1 MKKII
6 PVMLISFALVGCTNQ
21 GTPKNEANNNQAQE
35 SEQTDGKQV
44 IEVKKAE
51 DNQENKEEA
60 SKAEQNKE
68 DEEDSSYKEDNND
81 DEHLEKDQED
91 DNEENE
97 ESDNKEISKDD
108 LFFTPN
114 GPFTSVNEN
123 GELVDENGNVLTG
136 TDSNHYDYV
145 KYTNNVFV
153 KMKNDLYD
161 TVSIVRMNDKNIE
174 TLFEF
179 PEADEF
185 RPLGMIGDKI
195 YGFHEEKSKTEVNG
209 TPSLNTDKSAIG
221 YVDLASGEIHDF
233 DATAE
238 ELTGGAVVIDGELQ
252 FTKPGDNSE
261 QNAYNFDLYKLDL
274 SKGTDQQAE
283 LLEKDFDLQYLF
295 GQKRFENGNP
305 VWKVYRADNDH
316 IYANDQEF
324 PFLWAEQGFQE
335 IIGNNI
341 FYFDSE
347 EVNDRLSRPIKIIN
361 MSTGET
367 VLDTQIRG
375 MKISDGKL
383 YYLTTDNEL
392 ESIDIE
398 L

>member
-35 SEQTDGKQV
+35 SEQTDDKQV

-185 RPLGMIGDKI
+185 RPLGMIGGKI
-195 YGFHEEKSKTEVNG
+195 YGFHEEKSKAEVNG

-238 ELTGGAVVIDGELQ
+238 ELTGGAVVIDGALQ
-252 FTKPGDNSE
+252 FTKPG
-261 QNAYNFDLYKLDL
+261 
-274 SKGTDQQAE
+274 
-283 LLEKDFDLQYLF
+283 DLQYLF

-392 ESIDIE
+392 E
-398 L
+398 

>member
-1 MKKII
+1 M
-6 PVMLISFALVGCTNQ
+6 
-21 GTPKNEANNNQAQE
+21 
-35 SEQTDGKQV
+35 
-44 IEVKKAE
+44 
-51 DNQENKEEA
+51 
-60 SKAEQNKE
+60 
-68 DEEDSSYKEDNND
+68 
-81 DEHLEKDQED
+81 
-91 DNEENE
+91 
-97 ESDNKEISKDD
+97 
-108 LFFTPN
+108 
-114 GPFTSVNEN
+114 
-123 GELVDENGNVLTG
+123 
-136 TDSNHYDYV
+136 
-145 KYTNNVFV
+145 
-153 KMKNDLYD
+153 
-161 TVSIVRMNDKNIE
+161 
-174 TLFEF
+174 
-179 PEADEF
+179 
-185 RPLGMIGDKI
+185 
-195 YGFHEEKSKTEVNG
+195 
-209 TPSLNTDKSAIG
+209 
-221 YVDLASGEIHDF
+221 
-233 DATAE
+233 
-238 ELTGGAVVIDGELQ
+238 
-252 FTKPGDNSE
+252 
-261 QNAYNFDLYKLDL
+261 DL